1 MNSYNENLNS
11 VVLTSLQNQSLAEK
25 SIYSKLNATMFK
37 LYYAEGAT
45 ISAGE
50 QMKIAKQDTIVKEAV
65 KNATVNNTNMSNNQL
80 ASAKQ
85 ANQYYKQS
93 INNMAVCAAN
103 VQVAANAIVKLAGDV
118 GSIFSIVNAAD
129 RYSDIFQD
137 TVVVRGLIDN
147 TAHAAEEASK
157 LAMDTSMYTSEV
169 SVPTVLD
176 KSTHTNSTINTLLT
190 INSKAFD
197 DALAL
202 VNSDN
207 STLATVSANEKLAEG
222 EFEDIAIDFR
232 ATKQAYNSCNKE
244 LNLDLWVSKE
254 SDTFYKITF
263 NQLDNPFHE
272 SDVVNDYHL
281 IIVKKSKAAIF
292 NISNAEVIRQ
302 NSLGLPNGKVSN
314 QFINVPIPDKG
325 PLELEINFLNYQA
338 ISGSTSTAVL
348 DSDGDPMKLGVNYVV
363 FVMAVYSDR
372 YKRVINNFTDF
383 LSAPSRE
390 FVLTNTLNRVDG
402 KDIKVDRLLQ
412 NRSEEDIKIELEYR
426 LSQNLDI
433 KFDFEFHDEGL
444 ADYTYKV
451 HFDINEGE
459 PYHPVYHCMFLPAS
473 SDLNDSLLTRSAL
486 RTTMEKSLDIVHF
499 AESKAKSAILLVK
512 KYEHKLHQLE
522 EDERETNKEIADL
535 TAKLA
540 AEPNDENVKQ
550 WSDQLA
556 KQKKELAKLKE
567 QEIATQKLL
576 KIAREEAVSKEAEK
590 AVALPFLFNLPLAEQ
605 VSASNYITMKTKP
618 HKKTE
623 QVQDNLKDKPKK
635 QHWYAYFG
643 PEATD
648 NFGNFLIDGEDY
660 FPVILT
666 VSKNGIDDP
675 NNYTNAL
682 SVVSLH
688 SKFTYNQKSN
698 PKK

>member
-1 MNSYNENLNS
+1 MNSYNENLNA

-50 QMKIAKQDTIVKEAV
+50 QMKMAKQDMKIKEAV

-176 KSTHTNSTINTLLT
+176 KSTNTNSTINNLLT

-197 DALAL
+197 DASAV

-232 ATKQAYNSCNKE
+232 ATKQAYNSSNKE

-254 SDTFYKITF
+254 SGTSYKITF

-272 SDVVNDYHL
+272 SDVVHDYHL
-281 IIVKKSKAAIF
+281 IVVKESKSAIF
-292 NISNAEVIRQ
+292 TISNAEVIRQ
-302 NSLGLPNGKVSN
+302 NSLGLPEGKVSQ
-314 QFINVPIPDKG
+314 QFINVAIPEKG
-325 PLELEINFLNYQA
+325 PLEKEINFFNYP
-338 ISGSTSTAVL
+338 ILLGSASNPVI

-363 FVMAVYSDR
+363 FVMAVYNDR

-390 FVLTNTLNRVDG
+390 FMLTNTLNRIDG
-402 KDIKVDRLLQ
+402 KDIKVDKLLLH
-412 NRSEEDIKIELEYR
+412 RSEEDIKIELEYR
-426 LSQNLDI
+426 SSQNLDI
-433 KFDFEFHDEGL
+433 KFDFEFHDEGSS
-444 ADYTYKV
+444 DYTYKV
-451 HFDINEGE
+451 HFDTNEGE
-459 PYHPVYHCMFLPAS
+459 PYHPVYHCMFLPAN

-486 RTTMEKSLDIVHF
+486 RTIMEKSLDIVHD
-499 AESKAKSAILLVK
+499 AESDAKSAALLVK
-512 KYEHKLHQLE
+512 KYELELHKI
-522 EDERETNKEIADL
+522 DESEKETSKEIADL

-540 AEPNDENVKQ
+540 AEPNDKNVKK

-556 KQKKELAKLKE
+556 EKKSKL
-567 QEIATQKLL
+567 IKLEAQ
-576 KIAREEAVSKEAEK
+576 KIAAQASLKAAREAAVSKDAESIL
-590 AVALPFLFNLPLAEQ
+590 LPFLFNLPLAEQ

-618 HKKTE
+618 HKKTDEE
-623 QVQDNLKDKPKK
+623 QSNLKEKLKK

-682 SVVSLH
+682 SIVSLH
-688 SKFTYNQKSN
+688 SKFTYNQSN
-698 PKK
+698 KPKK